1 MKKIMFN
8 DRYGLTR
15 AVLTGEKT
23 MTRRLVTM
31 TLHKKMK
38 DGTMKPII
46 PDDMFIAHDGTAH
59 FKVGRN
65 GYMVPKENQP
75 QYHLDEYVAVAQ
87 KYWDLRRD
95 DTFYKALAK
104 ADPTFPLEC
113 IRGEA
118 GCNNKM
124 FVKAAW
130 MPYHIHITDIKV
142 ERLQDISDED
152 IMREGIMEGD
162 FMNTWDRFYFDEW
175 GDVANHITFKTRRE
189 AFASL
194 IDKVSGKGTWERNP
208 WVYVYSFKVYRFNE
222 HYALAY

>member
-1 MKKIMFN
+1 
-8 DRYGLTR
+8 
-15 AVLTGEKT
+15 

-124 FVKAAW
+124 FVKAED
-130 MPYHIHITDIKV
+130 MPHRIRITKV
-142 ERLQDISDED
+142 RAQHLQDISEED
-152 IMREGIMEGD
+152 CLAEGIRKIFFGTKVRYAFNYED
-162 FMNTWDRFYFDEW
+162 KLKVFD
-175 GDVANHITFKTRRE
+175 DPRVAYGK
-189 AFASL
+189 L
-194 IDKVSGKGTWERNP
+194 IDKVGKKGTWDSNP
-208 WVYVYSFKVYRFNE
+208 MVY
-222 HYALAY
+222 AYDFELIK